1 VTGAVIVN
9 DPAREPGS
17 AGDAPQLAT
26 TFVLKIAELCNLN
39 CSYCYMYNKGDS
51 SYRLRPKLMSAEVAG
66 AMLARIAA
74 YAQRHNLRRIA
85 LALHG
90 GEPLLI
96 GRPWV
101 QWFLEEARR
110 IAAAARISFTVGIQ
124 TNGILL
130 DAEWIYL
137 LSAHQVGIGVSCDGP
152 EEWHDLE
159 RRDFAGGGSYKKVR
173 AALELLAATRS
184 VDWAVLTVVNPCA
197 SPRAVLKHFVDLG
210 VRQVDFLWPEYNHD
224 ATPPWPPGSMARYFC
239 ELFDYW
245 YNELPTPPRIR
256 WFESAM
262 LLLLGGRSDC
272 DVLGPNP
279 ITDIMVESDGTWEPL
294 DTLRIC
300 GNGMTRTGL
309 DVRTCDVEAI
319 WNFPLYQMGLRNQEF
334 LSKQCQSCAYRQ
346 VCGGG
351 YLPHRYRHDTG
362 FANPS
367 IYCADLLAVL
377 SHIQQRI
384 VSDLQR
390 AGVLPCP
397 A

>member
-1 VTGAVIVN
+1 MTGAVIVN
-9 DPAREPGS
+9 DPAPVLGS
-17 AGDAPQLAT
+17 ARAAPQLAT
-26 TFVLKIAELCNLN
+26 TFVLKLAERCNLN

-51 SYRLRPKLMSAEVAG
+51 SYRLRPKFMSAEVAG
-66 AMLARIAA
+66 AMLARIGS
-74 YAQRHNLRRIA
+74 YAQRHNLGRIA

-110 IAAAARISFTVGIQ
+110 VARAAGISFTVGLQ
-124 TNGILL
+124 TNGVLL
-130 DAEWIYL
+130 DAEWVDL

-152 EEWHDLE
+152 ETWHDLE
-159 RRDFAGGGSYKKVR
+159 RRDFAGRGSYKKVR
-173 AALELLAATRS
+173 AALELLAATRG
-184 VDWAVLTVVNPCA
+184 VDWAVLTVVNPSA
-197 SPRAVLKHFVDLG
+197 PPRSVLTHFADLG
-210 VRQVDFLWPEYNHD
+210 VRQVDFLWPEYNHE
-224 ATPPWPPGSMARYFC
+224 AAPPWPPGTMARYFC

-245 YNELPTPPRIR
+245 YNDLPAPPKIR

-300 GNGMTRTGL
+300 GDGMTRTGL

-319 WNFPLYQMGLRNQEF
+319 WDVPLYQIGLRNQE
-334 LSKQCQSCAYRQ
+334 LLPKQCQTCGYRQ

-351 YLPHRYRHDTG
+351 YLPHRYRRDTG

-377 SHIQQRI
+377 SHIRQRI
-384 VSDLQR
+384 VSDLER
-390 AGVLPCP
+390 AGILPRS